1 MPRTEKS
8 RQKSAKNRIKT
19 LMERDFRMEV
29 KIFLSISYGGIQ
41 KKKNKYGACVEYITP
56 KGKIATRYY
65 YGDAPDNTGY
75 NQIMLVAL
83 VHAMCNLNKP
93 CYITAYVKSEY
104 IENMLN
110 RGLPGKWEKNGWR
123 NAKNEPV
130 ACYEHWSELL
140 RMLNIHNLTFAKAY
154 DNDYT
159 EEMNKNLHELRR
171 ESDNESNG
179 SSKL

>member
-8 RQKSAKNRIKT
+8 TQKRAENRIKT

-29 KIFLSISYGGIQ
+29 KIFLSISYGGMH

-56 KGKIATRYY
+56 KGKVATRYY

-83 VHAMCNLNKP
+83 VHAMRNLNKP
-93 CYITAYVKSEY
+93 CYITAYVKTEY

-110 RGLPGKWEKNGWR
+110 RGLPGQWEKNGWR
-123 NAKNEPV
+123 NAKSELI
-130 ACYEHWSELL
+130 ACHEQWGELL
-140 RMLNIHNLTFAKAY
+140 RMINIHNLTFAKAY

-159 EEMNKNLHELRR
+159 KEMNTYLHESRR
-171 ESDNESNG
+171 ETENEGNCNS
-179 SSKL
+179 